1 MDDKAILELYRAR
14 SDQAIKETS
23 AKYGSYCYR
32 IAYNILSCREDSQ
45 ECVNDAYLAAWNT
58 IQPKEPAILSTFL
71 GKLTRR
77 ISIDRWRQ
85 NHALKRGGNE
95 VKVALEELEECVS
108 ERQTAEDAVIDKE
121 MIESVN
127 DFLKHLPKAQ
137 RQMFLLRYWYL
148 EPIERIAR
156 QFGLTANH
164 TRVLLHRVRQRLRMH
179 LAKEGYL

>member
-1 MDDKAILELYRAR
+1 MEDGKIVELYWLREE
-14 SDQAIKETS
+14 SAIAKTDE
-23 AKYGSYCYR
+23 KYGNYCR
-32 IAYNILSCREDSQ
+32 SIAMNILQNPEDTEES
-45 ECVNDAYLAAWNT
+45 VSDTYLAAWNT
-58 IQPKEPAILSTFL
+58 IPPHRPAILATFL

-164 TRVLLHRVRQRLRMH
+164 TRVLLHRIRQRLRTH